1 MANTIPDLERLIEKF
16 RKLPGVGRRSAE
28 RMAYRILDM
37 PEADAED
44 FAKAITD
51 AKRNITKCS
60 ICFNLCQGEICG
72 ICSDNERD
80 HSVIC
85 VLEDAR
91 AAASLEKV
99 REYRGLYHI
108 LEGTIS
114 PMDGIGPEKL
124 RIKELL
130 DRVGEGTVEEI
141 IIATNSTVEG
151 ETTAMYLA
159 KLLRPLGLKITR
171 LAYGIPVGGELDHAD
186 DMTLARAIDGRREVP
201 RRNLGA

>member
-1 MANTIPDLERLIEKF
+1 MANTIPALERLTEKF
-16 RKLPGVGRRSAE
+16 RKLPGVGKRSAE
-28 RMAYRILDM
+28 RMAYKILDM
-37 PEADAED
+37 SDAEAED
-44 FAKAITD
+44 FANVILD
-51 AKRNITKCS
+51 AKRSVGKCRV
-60 ICFNLCQGEICG
+60 CFNLCQGEICG
-72 ICSDNERD
+72 ICADKDRD
-80 HSVIC
+80 PTVIC

-99 REYRGLYHI
+99 REYRGLYHV

-114 PMDGIGPEKL
+114 PMDGIGPDKL

-130 DRVGEGTVEEI
+130 DRLKEGSVQEI

-186 DMTLARAIDGRREVP
+186 EVTLARAIDGRRDF
-201 RRNLGA
+201 

>member
-1 MANTIPDLERLIEKF
+1 MANTIPALEKLIEKF
-16 RKLPGVGRRSAE
+16 RRRSAE
-28 RMAYRILDM
+28 RMAYKILDM
-37 PEADAED
+37 PESEAED
-44 FAKAITD
+44 FAKTILD
-51 AKRNITKCS
+51 AKQNVSKCR

-72 ICSDNERD
+72 ICADKDRD
-80 HSVIC
+80 PTVIC
-85 VLEDAR
+85 VIEDAR

-130 DRVGEGTVEEI
+130 ERIGEGTAEEI

-186 DMTLARAIDGRREVP
+186 EVTLARAIDGRREF
-201 RRNLGA
+201 

>member
-1 MANTIPDLERLIEKF
+1 MANTLPDLEKLIEKF
-16 RKLPGVGRRSAE
+16 RRLPGVGRRSAE
-28 RMAYRILDM
+28 RMAYKILDM
-37 PEADAED
+37 SDAETED
-44 FAKAITD
+44 FANALLD
-51 AKRNITKCS
+51 AKRNIGKCS

-72 ICSDNERD
+72 ICSDETRD
-80 HSVIC
+80 RSVIC

-114 PMDGIGPEKL
+114 PMDGIGPDKL

-130 DRVGEGTVEEI
+130 DRIGDGTVEEI
-141 IIATNSTVEG
+141 ILATNSTVEG

-186 DMTLARAIDGRREVP
+186 EVTLARAIDGRREM
-201 RRNLGA
+201 

>member
-1 MANTIPDLERLIEKF
+1 MANTIPDLEKLIEKF
-16 RKLPGVGRRSAE
+16 RRLPGVGRRSAE
-28 RMAYRILDM
+28 RMAYKILDM
-37 PEADAED
+37 SDAEAED
-44 FAKAITD
+44 FANAILD
-51 AKRNITKCS
+51 AKRNIGKCRF
-60 ICFNLCQGEICG
+60 CFNLCQGEVCG
-72 ICSDNERD
+72 VCSDETRD
-80 HSVIC
+80 RSVIC

-114 PMDGIGPEKL
+114 PMDGIGPDKL

-130 DRVGEGTVEEI
+130 DRIGEGTVEEI

-186 DMTLARAIDGRREVP
+186 EVTLARAIDGRREM
-201 RRNLGA
+201 

>member
-1 MANTIPDLERLIEKF
+1 
-16 RKLPGVGRRSAE
+16 
-28 RMAYRILDM
+28 MAYRILDM
-37 PEADAED
+37 SNAEAED
-44 FAKAITD
+44 FANVILD
-51 AKRNITKCS
+51 AKKNVKKCRV
-60 ICFNLCQGEICG
+60 CFNLCQGDICG
-72 ICSDNERD
+72 ICSDKDRD
-80 HSVIC
+80 PTVIC

-114 PMDGIGPEKL
+114 PMDGIGPDKL

-130 DRVGEGTVEEI
+130 DRLSDGVVGEI

-186 DMTLARAIDGRREVP
+186 EVTLARAIDGRRDF
-201 RRNLGA
+201 